1 MSIDQFLDGLT
12 DFADY
17 FPKFETS
24 FTYYLPILSTKV
36 L

>member
-24 FTYYLPILSTKV
+24 FTYTFHKSFVKL
-36 L
+36 